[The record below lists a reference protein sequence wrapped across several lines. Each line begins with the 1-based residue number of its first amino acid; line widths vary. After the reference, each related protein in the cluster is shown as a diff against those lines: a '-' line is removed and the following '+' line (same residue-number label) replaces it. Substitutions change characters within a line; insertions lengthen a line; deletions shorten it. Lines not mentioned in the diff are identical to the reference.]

1 MSTQEVYTR
10 LNLELI
16 RQLLMDNVAVVVLL
30 IIIALQ
36 QARIIIS

>member
-1 MSTQEVYTR
+1 MSTQEIYTR

-16 RQLLMDNVAVVVLL
+16 RQLLMDKVAVVVLL
-30 IIIALQ
+30 IITALQ